1 MRFVRFSWP
10 GLLLAAALACH
21 ARAEELALRVGVVA
35 SEPAARASQ
44 RLEPFRAALQES
56 LRADVELLVFRD
68 AAALIEAAARGRTNY
83 AVLSA
88 GAFGVA
94 QDLCDCLEALALPRS
109 SRGETA
115 FRQVVIAPAGG
126 PGDLA
131 ALKNARIAAVR
142 AAGFGGFDLAI
153 AGFADAGV
161 AFAADA
167 ASLSLH
173 TDSAAVMAEL
183 ASGAADAAIAWMP
196 AAAAGAPD
204 ALPAPFAVAAG
215 AGAYRVIWRSA
226 DIPYRLHAVRKD
238 LPDKAKTRLRE
249 SLTGLFGA
257 NPGAYDAVEP
267 DHGGG
272 FVAARQGQFQ
282 PMLDVVRRLRGKTA
296 AAN

>member
-1 MRFVRFSWP
+1 MRIFRFALP
-10 GLLLAAALACH
+10 ELLLTAVLAWPV
-21 ARAEELALRVGVVA
+21 RAEELALRVGVVA
-35 SEPAARASQ
+35 GEPAAQASL

-68 AAALIEAAARGRTNY
+68 AAALIEAAVRGRANY

-94 QDLCDCLEALALPRS
+94 QDLCDCLEALALARS

-131 ALKNARIAAVR
+131 ALKTARIAAVR
-142 AAGFGGFDLAI
+142 TAGFGGFDLAI

-173 TDSAAVMAEL
+173 ADSAAVMAEL
-183 ASGAADAAIAWMP
+183 ASGAANAAIAWMP

-204 ALPAPFAVAAG
+204 ALPALFAAAAG
-215 AGAYRVIWRSA
+215 AEVYRVIWQSA

-257 NPGAYDAVEP
+257 NPGAYDAIEP

-272 FVAARQGQFQ
+272 FVAARQGQFG
-282 PMLDVVRRLRGKTA
+282 PMLAVVRRLRGKTA
-296 AAN
+296 AAK